1 MSADRTS
8 PPVRTG
14 KDERD
19 SNAFS
24 NKHDKKRHRAPN
36 AHRIVVRDTRY
47 DPPDA
52 RKLAEVI
59 VSFAESL
66 AAEHDETKHST
77 GIDTAEKPPA
87 AA

>member
-1 MSADRTS
+1 MSTDHT
-8 PPVRTG
+8 PQPVRTG

-19 SNAFS
+19 SNGFGD
-24 NKHDKKRHRAPN
+24 KRDKKKHRLPN
-36 AHRIVVRDTRY
+36 GHRVVVRDTRH

-66 AAEHDETKHST
+66 AAERHETKYST
-77 GIDTAEKPPA
+77 GIDATENPPA

>member
-1 MSADRTS
+1 MSTDHTP

-19 SNAFS
+19 RNAFS
-24 NKHDKKRHRAPN
+24 NKRNKRRHRVPN
-36 AHRIVVRDTRY
+36 AHRIVVRDTRH

-52 RKLAEVI
+52 RKLAEVV

-77 GIDTAEKPPA
+77 GIDPAENPPA

>member
-1 MSADRTS
+1 MTTDLT
-8 PPVRTG
+8 PPSVRTG
-14 KDERD
+14 NDEKDNNTVRK
-19 SNAFS
+19 
-24 NKHDKKRHRAPN
+24 KHYKKRHPIPN
-36 AHRIVVRDTRY
+36 AHRVVVRDTRH

-66 AAEHDETKHST
+66 AAEHDETEHPT
-77 GIDTAEKPPA
+77 GTDRAENTPA